1 MLLSLE
7 KGVELE
13 GLARHLIK
21 LSISQPYTF
30 ASLEISE
37 INMILKQAALVGDK
51 EDQIEIHKK
60 LSETVMQYDRKV
72 SDADLP
78 LQVYYK
84 KLYMLCYWTAL
95 CEKDAPNDYSQES
108 EEGLWESI

>member
-21 LSISQPYTF
+21 LSISQPFTF

-51 EDQIEIHKK
+51 ED
-60 LSETVMQYDRKV
+60 
-72 SDADLP
+72 
-78 LQVYYK
+78 
-84 KLYMLCYWTAL
+84 
-95 CEKDAPNDYSQES
+95 
-108 EEGLWESI
+108 